1 MADTPAPRRIPVG
14 EAHSLAEQ
22 GQAVLLDARDERL
35 FDNAHIKG
43 AVSLP
48 LARVAPGA
56 LPGHPG
62 LLIFYCA

>member
-1 MADTPAPRRIPVG
+1 MTDTPEPRRIPVG
-14 EAHSLAEQ
+14 EAHALVEQ
-22 GQAVLLDARDERL
+22 GEALLLDARDARL
-35 FDNAHIKG
+35 FDNAHIRG

-56 LPGHPG
+56 LPEHPG